1 MTLLAPRCSVRI
13 WATVIRTTD
22 LVIMLISAGCVTLRP
37 VARDLNAA
45 ERNRIEKLD
54 QGQFI
59 KIFLLDGKQ
68 IDMIVVAVEVREI
81 KSIAPQT
88 NERVGFAIED
98 IRAIKEGATYKSAVK
113 KAVLAGGAIYVVAL
127 FVGLI
132 IGPYAVGTIEFD

>member
-1 MTLLAPRCSVRI
+1 
-13 WATVIRTTD
+13 
-22 LVIMLISAGCVTLRP
+22 MLISAGCVTLRP

-88 NERVGFAIED
+88 NERVGFAIGD
-98 IRAIKEGATYKSAVK
+98 IRAIKEGATDKSAVK

-132 IGPYAVGTIEFD
+132 IGAYAVGTIEFD